1 VRANSLK
8 RKLLAR
14 EPCRGV
20 WLSVPSV
27 PSARLLSRLPADWFA
42 IDAEHGPM
50 GAETMTHL
58 VAVLADA
65 GRPAVVRV
73 AQGSVENVKR
83 ALDAGAAGIIAPM
96 VNSRAEARA
105 VVAAAKYPPLGQR
118 SFGSAW
124 AGLAFDMSMAEY
136 RRWANEETLALVQ
149 LESEAALDDLDGIMG
164 VAGVDGIFV
173 GPVDLAISLG
183 VEPDLDNPHPLVR
196 EALAEILGAAAA
208 HGLPVG
214 IYCSGAQGA
223 AERVREGFL
232 LVNVASD
239 VGALLHGVRSQ
250 LEWTPAPA

>member
-8 RKLLAR
+8 RRLLDR

-20 WLSVPSV
+20 WLSIPSV
-27 PSARLLSRLPADWFA
+27 PAARLLARLPADWFA

-50 GAETMTHL
+50 GAETMTQL

-65 GRPAVVRV
+65 GRPSVVRV
-73 AQGSVENVKR
+73 AQGGVENIKR

-105 VVAAAKYPPLGQR
+105 VVAAAKYPPQGQR

-149 LESEAALDDLDGIMG
+149 VESESALDDLDGIMG
-164 VAGVDGIFV
+164 VAGLDGVFV
-173 GPVDLAISLG
+173 GPV
-183 VEPDLDNPHPLVR
+183 DLDNPHPLVR
-196 EALAEILGAAAA
+196 EALTEILEVAAT

-214 IYCSGAQGA
+214 IYCSGAQAA
-223 AERVREGFL
+223 AERIREGFL

-250 LEWTPAPA
+250 LEWTPARA